1 MWSAVRPIMSPALS
15 MTAMFLLA
23 CAPPLDVSDAS
34 TSVVASATSPEA
46 TAACSDG
53 GMTAATCTF
62 DDCWEASGGPKN

>member
-1 MWSAVRPIMSPALS
+1 
-15 MTAMFLLA
+15 
-23 CAPPLDVSDAS
+23 VSDAS

>member
-1 MWSAVRPIMSPALS
+1 MSPALS

-53 GMTAATCTF
+53 GMTATTWTF
-62 DDCWEASGGPKN
+62 DVTGKPRADRKTNFENCK